1 MGFEPGKIYSG
12 FMLVEERNIE
22 EIKARGFVFVH
33 MKSGANLIYIH
44 CDDDNKVFSITFRTP
59 PVDNTGIPHILEHSV
74 LCGSKKYPLK
84 EPFIELAKGS
94 LSTFLNAFTFP
105 DKTMYPVASRNDKDF
120 YNLMDVYLDAVF
132 HPIVYDSPEIF
143 MQEGWHYEID
153 SPESKLQ
160 YRGVVYN
167 EMKGAFSTPEEL
179 LLRKIPESL
188 FPDTPYGFESGGDPD
203 VIPEL
208 TLERFLSFHSKYYH
222 PSNSYIFFYGNGD
235 MEEHLKFLDEN
246 YLGKYER
253 VEVDSMLKLQPPFR
267 EQVEKV
273 VPYPVLPHEEEKDK
287 TFLSLNFVVDLATN
301 PEFYLAFGI
310 LEYMLLE
317 TPAAPLKKALMDARI
332 GKDVFGQFE
341 RDILQP
347 VFSIIVKNSNI
358 DRKNEFQ
365 EVVFSNL
372 DRLVRDGIDKSIVE
386 AAINIHEF
394 RLREADFR
402 GFPKGV
408 VYCWAVMGS
417 WLYGGDPF
425 VHLQYEK
432 NLKKVKAA
440 LETNYFEKLIDR
452 FLINNSHRSL
462 LILIPRKDLAE
473 KKARELEAKLS
484 EYREKL
490 QKEELELL
498 VKKTISLKER
508 QSRPDPPE
516 LISKIPHL
524 SLGDLNPEAE
534 KLPLEE
540 LEEQGVKVLFH
551 PVFTSGIVYLNLFF
565 DTSCVSQED
574 IPYLTLLARLLGKV
588 STEHY
593 SYSDLSNQIDI
604 HTGGI
609 HFSAQTFSDK
619 DSDALYFPKLLV
631 RSKALAGKLGELCR
645 LVSEIA
651 GRTRYDEK
659 DRLREIIQETRS
671 RFEMGIYEMGHLVAT
686 GRLLSYFSPAGRY
699 SEMLDGLSFYHFITG
714 LERDFDSK
722 CDEIFMKLKAVSKK
736 VFNRKR
742 LIVSVTADNED
753 YRYFKEN
760 LSRLLEVTDD
770 KYFSGF
776 NYQFKPRAKNEGLLT
791 PGDVQYVAKGFN
803 FRALGYKYSGCLDV
817 LGRIA
822 SLDYLWNRVRV
833 QGGAYGSFARFG
845 RDGTMYFC
853 SYRDPNLKETLRVY
867 DDAAGFFRRFRAT
880 RRELE
885 RYIIGTISK
894 LDHPLT
900 PSMKGEI
907 AAERYIRNITHSD
920 VQKAREEVLGTQL
933 KHIRDYSDMI
943 GEAMG
948 KNLYCVLGNEGKIK
962 ENRELFEALVNV
974 F

>member
-1 MGFEPGKIYSG
+1 MGFEPGKVYNG
-12 FMLVEERNIE
+12 FRLVEERDIE

-33 MKSGANLIYIH
+33 MKSGANLIYLH
-44 CDDDNKVFSITFRTP
+44 CDDDNKVFSITFKTP
-59 PVDNTGIPHILEHSV
+59 PPDSTGIPHILEHSV

-132 HPIVYDSPEIF
+132 HPRVYDSPEIF
-143 MQEGWHYEID
+143 MQEGWHYELD

-179 LLRKIPESL
+179 LFRKIPESL

-208 TLERFLSFHSKYYH
+208 TIERFLSFHSKNYH
-222 PSNSYIFFYGNGD
+222 PSNSYIFFYGNGN

-246 YLGKYER
+246 YLSKYDR
-253 VEVDSMLKLQPPFR
+253 IEVDSMLKLQHPFSKP
-267 EQVEKV
+267 VEKEV
-273 VPYPVLPHEEEKDK
+273 FYPILPHEEEKDK
-287 TFLSLNFVVDLATN
+287 TFLSLNFVVDRATN

-317 TPAAPLKKALMDARI
+317 TPGAPLKKALMDARI

-347 VFSIIVKNSNI
+347 VFSVVVKNSNI
-358 DRKNEFQ
+358 DRKKEFQ

-408 VYCWAVMGS
+408 VYCWTVMGS

-440 LETNYFEKLIDR
+440 LKTNYFEKLIDR

-462 LILIPRKDLAE
+462 LILIPRKNLAE
-473 KKARELEAKLS
+473 EKARELDAKLS
-484 EYREKL
+484 EFRQKL
-490 QKEELELL
+490 QKEELDLL
-498 VKKTISLKER
+498 VEKTISLREI
-508 QSRPDPPE
+508 QARPDPPE
-516 LISKIPHL
+516 LIAKIPHL
-524 SLGDLNPEAE
+524 SLRDLNPEAE

-540 LEEQGVKVLFH
+540 LEEKGVKVLFH

-565 DTSCVSQED
+565 DTSCVPQND

-619 DSDALYFPKLLV
+619 DSDALYFPKLMV
-631 RSKALAGKLGELCR
+631 RSKALVGKLEELCR

-699 SEMLDGLSFYHFITG
+699 SEILDGLTFYHFITA
-714 LERDFDSK
+714 LERNFDSK

-736 VFNRKR
+736 VFNHKR
-742 LIVSVTADNED
+742 LIVSVTADRED
-753 YRYFKEN
+753 YRHFKEN
-760 LSRLLEVTDD
+760 FSRLLEVTDD
-770 KYFSGF
+770 KDFSGF
-776 NYQFKPRAKNEGLLT
+776 NYQLEPGAKNEGLLT
-791 PGDVQYVAKGFN
+791 PADVQYVAKGFN

-867 DDAAGFFRRFRAT
+867 DDAAGFFRRFKAT
-880 RRELE
+880 RREIE
-885 RYIIGTISK
+885 KYIIGTISK

-907 AAERYIRNITHSD
+907 AAERFIRHISHSD

-933 KHIRDYSDMI
+933 KHIRDYADMI
-943 GEAMG
+943 SEAMG
-948 KNLYCVLGNEGKIK
+948 KNLYCVLGNEAKIK
-962 ENRELFEALVNV
+962 ENRELFEVLINV